1 MNPLILVALGGV
13 VGAVLRYL
21 ISTSVQSGFPYGT
34 LFVNFTGT
42 VALGAVMY
50 LSESY
55 AGLTPE
61 ARIFLTI
68 GVLGAYTTMSTFGYE
83 SFRLLE
89 QGDNVRFALNVLGTN
104 SLSSPASGSAGSS
117 HRGLAFRDEPV
128 TRDVEPEFLGEVAC
142 HAYPVARA
150 VLGDAWRVED
160 VQRPVGVGGGVA
172 E

>member
-1 MNPLILVALGGV
+1 MKTRPTVEKMNPLIL
-13 VGAVLRYL
+13 
-21 ISTSVQSGFPYGT
+21 
-34 LFVNFTGT
+34 

-61 ARIFLTI
+61 TRIFLTI

-104 SLSSPASGSAGSS
+104 SLVIAGIWVG
-117 HRGLAFRDEPV
+117 RIIA
-128 TRDVEPEFLGEVAC
+128 
-142 HAYPVARA
+142 
-150 VLGDAWRVED
+150 
-160 VQRPVGVGGGVA
+160 QRLSL
-172 E
+172 

>member
-1 MNPLILVALGGV
+1 MKTRPTVEKMNPLILVALGGV

-21 ISTSVQSGFPYGT
+21 ISSSVQSGFPGFPYGT

-61 ARIFLTI
+61 TRIFLTI

-104 SLSSPASGSAGSS
+104 SLVIAGIWVG
-117 HRGLAFRDEPV
+117 RIIAQRLA
-128 TRDVEPEFLGEVAC
+128 
-142 HAYPVARA
+142 
-150 VLGDAWRVED
+150 
-160 VQRPVGVGGGVA
+160 
-172 E
+172 